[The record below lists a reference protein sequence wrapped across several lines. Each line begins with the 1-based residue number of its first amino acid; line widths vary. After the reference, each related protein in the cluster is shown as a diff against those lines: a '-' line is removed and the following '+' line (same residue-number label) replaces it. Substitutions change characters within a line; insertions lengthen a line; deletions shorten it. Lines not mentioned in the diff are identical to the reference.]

1 MRPEE
6 ALSAARQA
14 AACARARGGYP
25 DDLARFQVE
34 APERPGIEQLLE
46 WAVIEPDVTQLYSTR
61 RLGAPITA
69 LKRALARAMA
79 QYHVHVLAQQTRF
92 NVHLAMEVVHLADRV
107 TRLEERAMPGTLPGL
122 GPPSAPHAPPR

>member
-6 ALSAARQA
+6 ALPAARQA
-14 AACARARGGYP
+14 AARARGRGGYP

-61 RLGAPITA
+61 RWGAPLTA

-92 NVHLAMEVVHLADRV
+92 NVHLAMEVVHLGDRV
-107 TRLEERAMPGTLPGL
+107 TRLEERAMHGAHPGA
-122 GPPSAPHAPPR
+122 GPPAAPHAPPR